1 MTELEMFAKS
11 IIEDG
16 NQWWELEKSDKGGL
30 YMSKKVYSDG
40 RNDYYGTPMYQVFNS
55 EGKRI
60 GVTPIYNDALAKY
73 RRL

>member
-30 YMSKKVYSDG
+30 YMFLD
-40 RNDYYGTPMYQVFNS
+40 S
-55 EGKRI
+55 ED
-60 GVTPIYNDALAKY
+60 VTQ
-73 RRL
+73 